1 MIVLNTLPCGRGR
14 LNTTSGSIRTRLS
27 EEILLHRSAL
37 AWIFRFFGAKF
48 PFRRTPQKCRYGCR
62 IFCFDPSKLHQFDPD
77 FEWRGTLISA
87 LAHLLAGGMQS
98 LSINGIELS
107 RGRGSHRGLFAW
119 GEIGM
124 LNYLVHAMVQRKKLM
139 LAMSDLQHI
148 RGHHGLTELK
158 NDCADSDWHFP
169 KTILRPRTA
178 HFCGVNHCC
187 LIGRLTRV
195 PSRLRGWSI
204 IVVSAPN
211 SALGWQS

>member
-1 MIVLNTLPCGRGR
+1 MARHAYFG
-14 LNTTSGSIRTRLS
+14 SGTFACRRNAIPFDEWDRTESWAR
-27 EEILLHRSAL
+27 
-37 AWIFRFFGAKF
+37 
-48 PFRRTPQKCRYGCR
+48 
-62 IFCFDPSKLHQFDPD
+62 
-77 FEWRGTLISA
+77 
-87 LAHLLAGGMQS
+87 QS
-98 LSINGIELS
+98 P
-107 RGRGSHRGLFAW
+107 RLFAW

-124 LNYLVHAMVQRKKLM
+124 LHYLVHAMVQRKKLT

-148 RGHHGLTELK
+148 GGHHGLTELK

-178 HFCGVNHCC
+178 HFCGRKLFL

-204 IVVSAPN
+204 IVVSTPN